1 MPAKRVV
8 AMLCVQDGRIVAP
21 EDGADL
27 GAPIQWARRL
37 EMEGADE
44 VLFVERGAPAA
55 RRPWL
60 AAVAGGLFIPF
71 ALEAAFKSAE
81 ALAGALEDGADR
93 VVVAAPRARELQA
106 ERFGRA
112 RVVASLDAVAGEAWR
127 VALEAMADV
136 DPGRGGGDTPAG
148 RDRGPRQALCRQTV
162 RLPMPVLFQ
171 CSDPTLAVGAL
182 AHGADGVVIRRA
194 CGPRPSSRRC
204 CSPRE
209 SRCGARL
216 QPGGCPSRRHGPA
229 GRRRRAFLGS
239 WRGPCQGHDAPRSHA
254 EPTPPC
260 GRQNIR

>member
-112 RVVASLDAVAGEAWR
+112 RVVASLDAVPGEAWR

-136 DPGRGGGDTPAG
+136 YQAG
-148 RDRGPRQALCRQTV
+148 AGEILLRAGTEDLEALCRQTV

-182 AHGADGVVIRRA
+182 AHGADGVVY
-194 CGPRPSSRRC
+194 
-204 CSPRE
+204 
-209 SRCGARL
+209 
-216 QPGGCPSRRHGPA
+216 PA
-229 GRRRRAFLGS
+229 GLRTAAEFKALLLPAGVPLRR
-239 WRGPCQGHDAPRSHA
+239 
-254 EPTPPC
+254 
-260 GRQNIR
+260 